1 MPGLTCKTRP
11 ACVERVR
18 FFGPAVNEGD
28 LVDTHVKVLAWLY
41 IVFRVLGSLFGL
53 GLMALLSIIGV
64 AGAASDP
71 DAWVALPIL
80 GMTGAA
86 LGVFMLAL
94 SLPGIVAGIGLLQ
107 FRPWA
112 RILTIVLSAL
122 NLMNIPFGT
131 ILGIY
136 GLWVMLS
143 EDGSRLFAQPRIST

>member
-1 MPGLTCKTRP
+1 M
-11 ACVERVR
+11 
-18 FFGPAVNEGD
+18 
-28 LVDTHVKVLAWLY
+28 DTHVKVLAALY
-41 IVFRVLGSLFGL
+41 IVFGVLGSLFGL
-53 GLMALLSIIGV
+53 GMMALLGVIGV

-71 DAWVALPIL
+71 DAWVAIPIL
-80 GMTGAA
+80 GFTGVA

-94 SLPGIVAGIGLLQ
+94 SLPGIIAGIGLLKY
-107 FRPWA
+107 RRWA

-143 EDGSRLFAQPRIST
+143 DDGSRLFVQPPVST